1 MTDKAACS
9 SRYNSLC
16 NAMPPSAAQ
25 CNVKTMPP
33 LAAQYNAKTM
43 PPLAAQSNSMQPN
56 DKQSCLQQPVRSTVQ
71 YNAAVGGPIQR

>member
-25 CNVKTMPP
+25 CNV
-33 LAAQYNAKTM
+33 KTM